1 MTRVA
6 IVLAAIIAT
15 TIMPAYA
22 DQAKYHLKLGAMR
35 AAFRTLSVF
44 KWFGTICGFW
54 NGGSGSFGFSDR
66 LITKKVNAGILGL
79 A

>member
-44 KWFGTICGFW
+44 KWFGTICSFW
-54 NGGSGSFGFSDR
+54 NGGSGAFGFGIRR
-66 LITKKVNAGILGL
+66 LSTDVAIVAV
-79 A
+79 

>member
-35 AAFRTLSVF
+35 SCF
-44 KWFGTICGFW
+44 
-54 NGGSGSFGFSDR
+54 
-66 LITKKVNAGILGL
+66 
-79 A
+79 